1 MLRCLPRLPIFID
14 YRTTTVWKEKEE
26 NLAIA
31 TLGQR
36 DRVRRIVLGG
46 PRSGSKLL
54 GALNHPFPKLESLIC
69 VCSYPALVL
78 PPTFLSGSTLCLRQ
92 LILEG
97 VSLGGLSPLLSSAI
111 NLVELTLHIAGTS
124 SAPSKTSL
132 LTNLKCMPRLRR
144 LELTFSYW
152 DFAIPNS
159 SSHPAGAGT
168 VVPLSELTH
177 FIFRGD
183 DPFLQMLV
191 DELAAPSLQHLDA
204 SPCGPRPMS
213 SIPRLCKFIGDI
225 ERRFNSVRIDF
236 SLGKVDFSEVPLSKF
251 TESQAFR
258 IPSQRGISL
267 EQMGNMLAVLLST
280 VEELVVE
287 WDLHANVHRRDI
299 RWRGFFKNTT
309 RVKTIQV
316 TSNLVANVA
325 RSFQQ
330 DGYDLDLLPALE
342 QIKVRKAPHG
352 PRKEGQYGSIC
363 RAFGPLITARQREG
377 QPIGLSFT

>member
-1 MLRCLPRLPIFID
+1 MFTDWGIGNTITD
-14 YRTTTVWKEKEE
+14 
-26 NLAIA
+26 
-31 TLGQR
+31 
-36 DRVRRIVLGG
+36 
-46 PRSGSKLL
+46 
-54 GALNHPFPKLESLIC
+54 
-69 VCSYPALVL
+69 
-78 PPTFLSGSTLCLRQ
+78 
-92 LILEG
+92 
-97 VSLGGLSPLLSSAI
+97 
-111 NLVELTLHIAGTS
+111 
-124 SAPSKTSL
+124 
-132 LTNLKCMPRLRR
+132 
-144 LELTFSYW
+144 
-152 DFAIPNS
+152 S
-159 SSHPAGAGT
+159 SSPPASAGN

-183 DPFLQMLV
+183 GPYLQMFV
-191 DELAAPSLQHLDA
+191 DGLAAPSLQRLDVQPA
-204 SPCGPRPMS
+204 RLRPMLS
-213 SIPRLCKFIGDI
+213 SIPHLCKFICDV

-236 SLGKVDFSEVPLSKF
+236 SHGKLDFSEVPLSKF

-258 IPSQRGISL
+258 IPFQRGISL